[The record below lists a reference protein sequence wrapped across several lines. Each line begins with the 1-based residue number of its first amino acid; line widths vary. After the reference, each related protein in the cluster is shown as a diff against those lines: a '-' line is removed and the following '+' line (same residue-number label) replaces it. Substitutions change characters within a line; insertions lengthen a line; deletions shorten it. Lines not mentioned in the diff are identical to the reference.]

1 MLLNFLCDCWV
12 VLLHGAFNLPPSFS
26 GVILFNKLH
35 QAGVKVEVEAVWVY
49 QMPSCWQKKTPV
61 FFSGTSEQVAVE
73 V

>member
-12 VLLHGAFNLPPSFS
+12 VLLHGAFNIPPSFS

-49 QMPSCWQKKTPV
+49 
-61 FFSGTSEQVAVE
+61 
-73 V
+73 